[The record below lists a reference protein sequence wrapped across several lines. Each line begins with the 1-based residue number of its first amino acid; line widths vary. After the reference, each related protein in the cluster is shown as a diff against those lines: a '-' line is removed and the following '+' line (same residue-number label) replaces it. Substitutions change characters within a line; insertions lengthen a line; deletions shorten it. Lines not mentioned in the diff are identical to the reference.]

1 MNEET
6 KKTKKQQI
14 DKLLERAKKGEEFAA
29 LARQYSDDPASKN
42 AGGEF
47 TLARGQ
53 FRNPEVEI
61 AAFALKTN
69 EISGVITTALG
80 YHIIKLYEK
89 LPAQKLELA
98 KVKDNLKDGLSRRE
112 VQEKLLPDFLESLKK
127 EANLQYLNG
136 AKPLPE
142 VAGDKSADN
151 PAEKAPEKP
160 GAKTDRK

>member
-1 MNEET
+1 MRR
-6 KKTKKQQI
+6 
-14 DKLLERAKKGEEFAA
+14 LLALALVLGLIAHASLAYAADTIVFAA
-29 LARQYSDDPASKN
+29 ASTKD
-42 AGGEF
+42 
-47 TLARGQ
+47 
-53 FRNPEVEI
+53 
-61 AAFALKTN
+61 
-69 EISGVITTALG
+69 VITD
-80 YHIIKLYEK
+80 IIKLYEK

-112 VQEKLLPDFLESLKK
+112 VQEKLLPDFLEVLKK

-142 VAGDKSADN
+142 AAGDKSGDN